1 MPTLPR
7 LLFGNF
13 SSWLWTLISLL
24 LFLWE
29 LPFCLFYESMKTIIC
44 GLWNIH
50 IGPGHLRNSVT
61 SSLLIAHSLPPF
73 LTTDV
78 TTPRT
83 ICTYNLNRS
92 SFLSVNSLM
101 SNKLYKAQFDSL
113 WFAKYSDDISIY
125 SRLRFVALPAD
136 SSLRIESSKLAVTSS
151 VVSVHD
157 CSSHEK
163 ASRAV
168 FSTSL

>member
-13 SSWLWTLISLL
+13 SLWLWTVISLF

-83 ICTYNLNRS
+83 ICTYNFAPCLHRS
-92 SFLSVNSLM
+92 PSFQLITLCQISLKGVIWQLVICTVSTPM
-101 SNKLYKAQFDSL
+101 TSQSFHVLVLLHYLLTLYYAILQIVS
-113 WFAKYSDDISIY
+113 YIISC
-125 SRLRFVALPAD
+125 F
-136 SSLRIESSKLAVTSS
+136 
-151 VVSVHD
+151 
-157 CSSHEK
+157 
-163 ASRAV
+163 RAWL
-168 FSTSL
+168 FFPRKGF

>member
-13 SSWLWTLISLL
+13 SLWLWTVISLF

-50 IGPGHLRNSVT
+50 IRPGHLRNSVT

-83 ICTYNLNRS
+83 ICTYNFAPCLHRS
-92 SFLSVNSLM
+92 SFVSVNSLM
-101 SNKLYKAQFDSL
+101 SNKLHKGVVWQFVICTVL
-113 WFAKYSDDISIY
+113 WWCLNLFTSWLCYITCWLKVMNWIQQIGSYIISC
-125 SRLRFVALPAD
+125 F
-136 SSLRIESSKLAVTSS
+136 
-151 VVSVHD
+151 
-157 CSSHEK
+157 
-163 ASRAV
+163 RAWL
-168 FSTSL
+168 FFPRNGF